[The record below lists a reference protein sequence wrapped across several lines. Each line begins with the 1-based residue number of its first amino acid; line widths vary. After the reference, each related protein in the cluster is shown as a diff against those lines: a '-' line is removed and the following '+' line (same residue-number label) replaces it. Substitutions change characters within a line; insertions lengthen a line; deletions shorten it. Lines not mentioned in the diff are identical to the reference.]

1 MTGLRYATLVVATL
15 AMGTPAAF
23 AMPHHAADVERPVVR
38 DHMEIR
44 RDGVVHAYHTPN
56 MPSQQ
61 RMMYD
66 PFSSLLLG

>member
-1 MTGLRYATLVVATL
+1 MTGLRYATLVLATL
-15 AMGTPAAF
+15 AMGTPAF
-23 AMPHHAADVERPVVR
+23 AATHHTADVERPVAR
-38 DHMEIR
+38 QHMETY

-61 RMMYD
+61 RMYD